1 MASRMESNSLP
12 GRIQCSEL
20 SAKLLEQQCPLMPM
34 NPRGEIEVKGKG
46 SMSTVWVN
54 EGTIKQESPLSTIT
68 ELTIDLT
75 TTNSE

>member
-1 MASRMESNSLP
+1 
-12 GRIQCSEL
+12 
-20 SAKLLEQQCPLMPM
+20 MPM

-54 EGTIKQESPLSTIT
+54 EGTVKQESPLSTIT
-68 ELTIDLT
+68 EMTIDLT